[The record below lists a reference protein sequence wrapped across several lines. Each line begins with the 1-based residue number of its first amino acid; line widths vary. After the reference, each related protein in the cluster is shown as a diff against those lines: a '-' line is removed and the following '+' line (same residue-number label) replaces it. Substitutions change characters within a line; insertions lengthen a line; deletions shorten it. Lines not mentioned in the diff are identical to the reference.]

1 MSKFILLLVTALFL
15 SAAGSCDAAYEDW
28 SNENKAQY
36 KTFIALQLIDTTQ
49 TWSAIN
55 CQKHTACSIEEL
67 NPILGSH
74 PSKGELLAL
83 KLAGN
88 YFLYKVLDK
97 KLNNDGRE
105 KHLRV
110 LNGVFTVV
118 VMSNGIQLTKQ
129 F

>member
-1 MSKFILLLVTALFL
+1 MSKIIILFLSAILL

-28 SNENKAQY
+28 SDENKAQY
-36 KTFIALQLIDTTQ
+36 KTFLTLQLIDTSQ

-55 CQKHTACSIEEL
+55 CQKHTSCSIVEL

>member
-1 MSKFILLLVTALFL
+1 MSKLIILVFSTMLLLASG
-15 SAAGSCDAAYEDW
+15 SAAAEWEDW
-28 SNENKAQY
+28 SDKSKEQY
-36 KTFIALQLIDTTQ
+36 KTFLILQSIDTTQ

-55 CQKHTACSIEEL
+55 CQKHTYCTIEEL

>member
-1 MSKFILLLVTALFL
+1 MTALFL
-15 SAAGSCDAAYEDW
+15 SAAEFSYAEYEDW
-28 SNENKAQY
+28 SDENKAQY
-36 KTFIALQLIDTTQ
+36 KTFLTLQLIDTTQ
-49 TWSAIN
+49 TWQAIN

>member
-1 MSKFILLLVTALFL
+1 VTALFL

-74 PSKGELLAL
+74 PSKGELVAV
-83 KLAGN
+83 KLLGN
-88 YFLYKVLDK
+88 YALYKILDNR
-97 KLNNDGRE
+97 LDDDGR
-105 KHLRV
+105 KRNLRIM
-110 LNGVFTVV
+110 NGLFTVV
-118 VMSNGIQLTKQ
+118 VMNNGIQLVKH